1 MKNKVALITTG
12 GTIASRKTESGR
24 LAAGAISGTEL
35 AKICNLPEDVE
46 IDVFPA
52 FQLPS
57 MHITFRHLLELKHA
71 VEQAFQDPTYN
82 GAVVTH
88 GTDSLEE
95 SAYFLDLTIQD
106 DRPVVVTGSQ
116 RAPEQQGSDA
126 YSNIRHAVYT
136 ACSKELMGAGT
147 VVVFNERIF
156 NARYVKKVHA
166 SNLQGFDV
174 FGFGYLGII
183 DNDKVY
189 VYQKPLRRDVHQLKK
204 PLPEVDIIKCYLD
217 ADGKFVRAAV
227 NEGAS
232 GIVLE
237 GVGRGQVTPKM
248 MADIEDALKRGVY
261 IVITTSAEEGEVYTT
276 YDYAGSCY
284 DLVKKGVI
292 LGKDYDSKKARMK
305 LAVLLASYES
315 GIKEKFCY

>member
-35 AKICNLPEDVE
+35 AEICKLPEDVQV
-46 IDVFPA
+46 DVYPT

-57 MHITFRHLLELKHA
+57 MHITFQDLLQLKSA
-71 VEQAFQDPTYN
+71 IEKVFEDDTYD

-95 SAYFLDLTIQD
+95 TAYFLDLTIRD
-106 DRPVVVTGSQ
+106 DLLIVVTGSQ
-116 RAPEQQGSDA
+116 RPPEEQGSDA
-126 YSNIRHAVYT
+126 YTNIRHAVYT
-136 ACSKELMGAGT
+136 ACSKEIRGAGT

-174 FGFGYLGII
+174 FGFGYFGII

-204 PLPEVDIIKCYLD
+204 ASLWSILLKAILMRTGSLSAPLCRKEPPESCLK
-217 ADGKFVRAAV
+217 
-227 NEGAS
+227 AS
-232 GIVLE
+232 G
-237 GVGRGQVTPKM
+237 GGR
-248 MADIEDALKRGVY
+248 
-261 IVITTSAEEGEVYTT
+261 
-276 YDYAGSCY
+276 
-284 DLVKKGVI
+284 
-292 LGKDYDSKKARMK
+292 
-305 LAVLLASYES
+305 
-315 GIKEKFCY
+315 